1 MNDVFSYDLITDAI
15 RVIVAQEHIA
25 LVETLA
31 ERIAASVLTH
41 PRVASVTVRI
51 EKLEIGPG
59 SVGVEIV
66 RERPAEAKVH
76 LFSAAGGSL

>member
-1 MNDVFSYDLITDAI
+1 MLV
-15 RVIVAQEHIA
+15 QQHIA
-25 LVETLA
+25 LIETLA

-51 EKLEIGPG
+51 EKLDIGPG

-76 LFSAAGGSL
+76 RFSAAGGAPRA